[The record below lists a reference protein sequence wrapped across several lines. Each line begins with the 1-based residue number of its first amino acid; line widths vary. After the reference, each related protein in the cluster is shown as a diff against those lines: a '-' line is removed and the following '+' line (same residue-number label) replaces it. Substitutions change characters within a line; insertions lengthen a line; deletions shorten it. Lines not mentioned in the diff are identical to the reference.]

1 MRERVIHAGPD
12 RSLVGILTEP
22 EGGVGPAARTTPALI
37 VLNSGIVHRVGPARL
52 GVKLARLAAAKGLIA
67 ARFDHSGVGD
77 SPARRDAAP
86 FLLRS
91 IEEAGWMMDAIREA
105 YGSERFILAGLCSGA
120 ATSFWAAGKNPRV
133 VGVLMMNARQ
143 HVTSKEWD
151 DFVQNKSESKRYLKR
166 AFTDGDAWKRALT
179 GKVNYRKFA
188 GVLAGRLRRRVNT
201 SETVD
206 RVSRGLADVFS
217 GAVERGVNMLLV
229 HSEGDVALD
238 YLEVILKDRRK
249 GLEQTGRF
257 RSEII
262 RNADHIF
269 DLVRNHEELLA
280 MVERWLSDAAD
291 FGSAPVPAGSAG
303 HRLRNGA
310 S

>member
-22 EGGVGPAARTTPALI
+22 EGGAADAARTAPTLI

-52 GVKLARLAAAKGLIA
+52 GVKLTRLAASKGLPA

-86 FLLRS
+86 FMLRS
-91 IEEAGWMMDAIREA
+91 VEEAQWMMDALREA
-105 YGSERFILAGLCSGA
+105 HGAERFILAGLCSGA
-120 ATSFWAAGKNPRV
+120 ATSFWAAGKDPRV

-206 RVSRGLADVFS
+206 KVSRGLADVFS
-217 GAVERGVNMLLV
+217 GAVGRGVNMLLV
-229 HSEGDVALD
+229 HSQGDVALD
-238 YLEVILKDRRK
+238 YLDVILTDRRRE
-249 GLEQTGRF
+249 LEQTGRF

-280 MVERWLSDAAD
+280 LVGDWLDDAPD
-291 FGSAPVPAGSAG
+291 FGAGPVPAGSVA
-303 HRLRNGA
+303 HRLRNG